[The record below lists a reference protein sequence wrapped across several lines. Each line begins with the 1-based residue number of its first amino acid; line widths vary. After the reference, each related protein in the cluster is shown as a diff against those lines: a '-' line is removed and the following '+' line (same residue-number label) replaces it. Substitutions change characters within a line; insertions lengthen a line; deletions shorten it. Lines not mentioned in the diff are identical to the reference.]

1 MLDFGFQGKKR
12 YLMQRARS
20 CAFGVMPCAVLIF
33 VLTGSVA
40 GSYAI
45 VQEEPGASQN
55 PSSRSAEAKAQTKA
69 DSPSKNQGSSADV
82 RLGAGDLLEI
92 SVYNVPELTTKARVS
107 SNGDIYLPLI
117 DYVHV
122 ADLSLEGAQAIIEKR
137 LSDGGF
143 VKNPHVTI
151 FINEYASQSVTV
163 LGQVTRPGSYPI
175 LGDKRLYDVI
185 SAAGGLTDKA
195 GKTVSITHRD
205 KPDNPVKVTLAEGL
219 VQTPESNVTVEPGD
233 TIVVQRAGIVYV
245 VGDVAHPAGFL
256 MDSDHLTVLQAVA
269 LAGGANKTAKLNG
282 AKIIRQTSAGMVET
296 PIHLKKILQSKGPD
310 VPLRADDILFVP
322 NSAGKSAAYRAAD
335 VVVQAGTLS
344 LVAIKP

>member
-1 MLDFGFQGKKR
+1 
-12 YLMQRARS
+12 MQRAQSRALAVMRS
-20 CAFGVMPCAVLIF
+20 VVLIS
-33 VLTGSVA
+33 VLAGTILGSSLIAQEKPVDSQKPS
-40 GSYAI
+40 GSA
-45 VQEEPGASQN
+45 A
-55 PSSRSAEAKAQTKA
+55 AEGQQTA
-69 DSPSKNQGSSADV
+69 DFPSKNQGSSSTL

-92 SVYNVPELTTKARVS
+92 SVYNVPELSTKARVS
-107 SNGDIYLPLI
+107 SNGDVYLPLI

-122 ADLSLEGAQAIIEKR
+122 GDLSLEEAQAVVEKR

-151 FINEYASQSVTV
+151 FLNEYASQSVTV
-163 LGQVTRPGSYPI
+163 LGQVTRPGAYPI
-175 LGDKRLYDVI
+175 LGDKRLYDII

-195 GKTVSITHRD
+195 RKTVSISHRD
-205 KPDNPVKVTLAEGL
+205 KPDQPVKVTLAEGL
-219 VQTPESNVTVEPGD
+219 AQTPESNVVIEPGD

-245 VGDVAHPAGFL
+245 VGDVARPAGFL

-269 LAGGANKTAKLNG
+269 LAGGTNKTAKLNG
-282 AKIIRQTSAGMVET
+282 AKIIRKTSEGMVET
-296 PIHLKKILQSKGPD
+296 PVHLKKILQSKGPD
-310 VPLRADDILFVP
+310 MPLRADDILFVP

>member
-12 YLMQRARS
+12 YLVQRAQSR
-20 CAFGVMPCAVLIF
+20 AFGVMRRAVLIF
-33 VLTGSVA
+33 VLTSSFA
-40 GSYAI
+40 SSYVTA
-45 VQEEPGASQN
+45 QEKPGDSQN
-55 PSSRSAEAKAQTKA
+55 PNFGSGDAKAQTKS
-69 DSPSKNQGSSADV
+69 DFPSRNQGRSGAV
-82 RLGAGDLLEI
+82 RLGTGDLLEV
-92 SVYNVPELTTKARVS
+92 SVYNVPELSTKARVS
-107 SNGDIYLPLI
+107 GNGDIYLPLI

-122 ADLSLEGAQAIIEKR
+122 ADLSLEAAQAIIEKR

-163 LGQVTRPGSYPI
+163 LGQVAKPGTYPI

-195 GKTVSITHRD
+195 GKTVSITHRA
-205 KPDNPVKVTLAEGL
+205 KPDQPIKVTLAEGL
-219 VQTPESNVTVEPGD
+219 VQTPESNVSVEPGD

-245 VGDVAHPAGFL
+245 VGDVARPAGFL

-269 LAGGANKTAKLNG
+269 LAGGTNKTAKLNG
-282 AKIIRQTSAGMVET
+282 AKIIRQTSGGMVET

>member
-1 MLDFGFQGKKR
+1 
-12 YLMQRARS
+12 MQRAQSRALAVMRS
-20 CAFGVMPCAVLIF
+20 VVLIS
-33 VLTGSVA
+33 VLAGTILGSSLIAQEKPVDSQKPS
-40 GSYAI
+40 GSA
-45 VQEEPGASQN
+45 A
-55 PSSRSAEAKAQTKA
+55 AEGQQTA
-69 DSPSKNQGSSADV
+69 DFPSKNQGSTSTL

-92 SVYNVPELTTKARVS
+92 SVYNVPELSTKARVS
-107 SNGDIYLPLI
+107 SNGDVYLPLI

-122 ADLSLEGAQAIIEKR
+122 GDLSLEEAQAVVEKR

-151 FINEYASQSVTV
+151 FLNEYASQSVTV
-163 LGQVTRPGSYPI
+163 LGQVTRPGAYPI
-175 LGDKRLYDVI
+175 LGDKRLYDII

-195 GKTVSITHRD
+195 GKTVSISHRD
-205 KPDNPVKVTLAEGL
+205 KPDQPVKVTLAEGL
-219 VQTPESNVTVEPGD
+219 AQTPESNVVIEPGD

-245 VGDVAHPAGFL
+245 VGDVARPAGFL

-269 LAGGANKTAKLNG
+269 LAGGTNKTAKLNG
-282 AKIIRQTSAGMVET
+282 AKIIRKTSEGMVET
-296 PIHLKKILQSKGPD
+296 PVHLKKILQSKGPD
-310 VPLRADDILFVP
+310 MPLRADDILFVP

>member
-1 MLDFGFQGKKR
+1 
-12 YLMQRARS
+12 MQRAQSRTLAVMRS
-20 CAFGVMPCAVLIF
+20 VVLIS
-33 VLTGSVA
+33 VLAGTILGSSLIAQEKPVDSQKPS
-40 GSYAI
+40 GSA
-45 VQEEPGASQN
+45 A
-55 PSSRSAEAKAQTKA
+55 AEGQQTA
-69 DSPSKNQGSSADV
+69 DFPSKNQGSSSTL

-92 SVYNVPELTTKARVS
+92 SVYNVPELSTKARVS
-107 SNGDIYLPLI
+107 SNGDVYLPLI

-122 ADLSLEGAQAIIEKR
+122 GDLSLEEAQAVVEKR

-151 FINEYASQSVTV
+151 FLNEYASQSVTV
-163 LGQVTRPGSYPI
+163 LGQVTRPGAYPI
-175 LGDKRLYDVI
+175 LGDKRLYDII

-195 GKTVSITHRD
+195 GKTVSISHRD
-205 KPDNPVKVTLAEGL
+205 KPDQPVKVTLAEGL
-219 VQTPESNVTVEPGD
+219 AQTPESNVVIEPGD

-245 VGDVAHPAGFL
+245 VGDVARPAGFL

-269 LAGGANKTAKLNG
+269 LAGGTNKTAKLNG
-282 AKIIRQTSAGMVET
+282 AKIIRKTSEGMVET
-296 PIHLKKILQSKGPD
+296 PVHLKKILQSKGPD
-310 VPLRADDILFVP
+310 MPLRADDILFVP

>member
-1 MLDFGFQGKKR
+1 
-12 YLMQRARS
+12 MQRAQSRALAVMRS
-20 CAFGVMPCAVLIF
+20 VVLIS
-33 VLTGSVA
+33 VLAGTILGSSLIAQEKPVDSQKPS
-40 GSYAI
+40 GSA
-45 VQEEPGASQN
+45 A
-55 PSSRSAEAKAQTKA
+55 AEGQQTA
-69 DSPSKNQGSSADV
+69 DFPSKNQGSSSTL

-92 SVYNVPELTTKARVS
+92 SVYNVPELSTKARVS
-107 SNGDIYLPLI
+107 SNGDVYLPLI

-122 ADLSLEGAQAIIEKR
+122 GDLSLEEAQAVVEKR

-151 FINEYASQSVTV
+151 FLNEYASQSVTV
-163 LGQVTRPGSYPI
+163 LGQVTRPGAYPI
-175 LGDKRLYDVI
+175 LGDKRLYDII

-195 GKTVSITHRD
+195 GKTVSISHRD
-205 KPDNPVKVTLAEGL
+205 KPDQPVKVTLAEGL
-219 VQTPESNVTVEPGD
+219 AQTPESNVVIEPGD

-245 VGDVAHPAGFL
+245 VGDVARPAGFL

-269 LAGGANKTAKLNG
+269 LAGGTNKTAKLNG
-282 AKIIRQTSAGMVET
+282 AKIIRKTSEGMVET
-296 PIHLKKILQSKGPD
+296 PVHLKKILQSKGPD
-310 VPLRADDILFVP
+310 MPLRADDILFVP

>member
-1 MLDFGFQGKKR
+1 
-12 YLMQRARS
+12 MQRAQSRTLAVMRS
-20 CAFGVMPCAVLIF
+20 VVLIS
-33 VLTGSVA
+33 VLAGTILGSSLIAQEKPVDSQKPS
-40 GSYAI
+40 GSA
-45 VQEEPGASQN
+45 A
-55 PSSRSAEAKAQTKA
+55 AEGQQTA
-69 DSPSKNQGSSADV
+69 DFPSKNQGSSSTL

-92 SVYNVPELTTKARVS
+92 SVYNVPELSTKARVS
-107 SNGDIYLPLI
+107 SNGDVYLPLI

-122 ADLSLEGAQAIIEKR
+122 GDLSLEEAQAVVEKR

-151 FINEYASQSVTV
+151 FLNEYASQSVTV
-163 LGQVTRPGSYPI
+163 LGQVTRPGAYPI
-175 LGDKRLYDVI
+175 LGDKRLYDII

-195 GKTVSITHRD
+195 GKTVSICHRD
-205 KPDNPVKVTLAEGL
+205 KPDQPDKVTLAEGL
-219 VQTPESNVTVEPGD
+219 AQTPESNVVIEPGD

-245 VGDVAHPAGFL
+245 VGDVARPAGFL

-269 LAGGANKTAKLNG
+269 LAGGTNKTAKLNG
-282 AKIIRQTSAGMVET
+282 AKIIRKTSEGMVET
-296 PIHLKKILQSKGPD
+296 PVHLKKILQSKGPD
-310 VPLRADDILFVP
+310 MPLRADDILFVP

>member
-1 MLDFGFQGKKR
+1 SVLAGTILGSSLIAQEKPVDSQKPSGSAAAEGQQTADF
-12 YLMQRARS
+12 
-20 CAFGVMPCAVLIF
+20 
-33 VLTGSVA
+33 
-40 GSYAI
+40 
-45 VQEEPGASQN
+45 
-55 PSSRSAEAKAQTKA
+55 
-69 DSPSKNQGSSADV
+69 PSKNQGSSSTL

-92 SVYNVPELTTKARVS
+92 SVYNVPELSTKARVS
-107 SNGDIYLPLI
+107 SNGDVYLPLI

-122 ADLSLEGAQAIIEKR
+122 GDLSLEEAQAVVEKR

-151 FINEYASQSVTV
+151 FLNEYASQSVTV
-163 LGQVTRPGSYPI
+163 LGQVTRPGAYPI
-175 LGDKRLYDVI
+175 LGDKRLYDII

-195 GKTVSITHRD
+195 GKTVSISHRD
-205 KPDNPVKVTLAEGL
+205 KPDQPVKVTLAEGL
-219 VQTPESNVTVEPGD
+219 AQTPESNVVIEPGD

-245 VGDVAHPAGFL
+245 VGDVARPAGFL

-269 LAGGANKTAKLNG
+269 LAGGTNKTAKLNG
-282 AKIIRQTSAGMVET
+282 AKIIRKTSEGMVET
-296 PIHLKKILQSKGPD
+296 PVHLKKILQSKGPD
-310 VPLRADDILFVP
+310 MPLRADDILFVP